1 MKQEV
6 IGYIMPTEP
15 TEKPTKQRN
24 KNAVLIPD
32 VVGKLLISV
41 ILIELAAISIP
52 ISGDGTAFI
61 ASLFFC
67 TGIIGGGD

>member
-1 MKQEV
+1 
-6 IGYIMPTEP
+6 MPTEP
-15 TEKPTKQRN
+15 TEKLTEQRN
-24 KNAVLIPD
+24 KNDVLIPD
-32 VVGKLLISV
+32 TIRKLLIAV

-67 TGIIGGGD
+67 TGIIGGD